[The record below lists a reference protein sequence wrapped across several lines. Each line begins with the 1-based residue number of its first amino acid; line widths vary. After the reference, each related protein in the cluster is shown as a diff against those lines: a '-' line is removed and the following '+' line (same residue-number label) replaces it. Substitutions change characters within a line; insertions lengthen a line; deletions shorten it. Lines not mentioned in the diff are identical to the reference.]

1 MGDTEGPLYARTT
14 ADLAHTNTMGAGG
27 QVFLPGSPV
36 PIPATPPTVISSFK
50 S

>member
-1 MGDTEGPLYARTT
+1 MLGQEVARTT
-14 ADLAHTNTMGAGG
+14 ADPAHTNTTGADG

-36 PIPATPPTVISSFK
+36 PIPATPPTVTSSFK